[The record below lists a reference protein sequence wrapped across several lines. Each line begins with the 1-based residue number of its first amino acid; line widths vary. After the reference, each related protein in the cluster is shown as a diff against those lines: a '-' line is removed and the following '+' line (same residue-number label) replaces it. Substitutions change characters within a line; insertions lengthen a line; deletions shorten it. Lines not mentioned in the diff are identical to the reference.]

1 MTFSCV
7 TSPNF
12 WRCNFFFSSNCID
25 FHYLLSRLVFLRV
38 VYFVTAENFSQA
50 RSFFTYE
57 IVMPD
62 KPEQLVFEEVVEV
75 LNASVFLGAD
85 DDD

>member
-1 MTFSCV
+1 M
-7 TSPNF
+7 
-12 WRCNFFFSSNCID
+12 
-25 FHYLLSRLVFLRV
+25 
-38 VYFVTAENFSQA
+38 YFVTAENFSQA

>member
-1 MTFSCV
+1 
-7 TSPNF
+7 
-12 WRCNFFFSSNCID
+12 
-25 FHYLLSRLVFLRV
+25 
-38 VYFVTAENFSQA
+38 
-50 RSFFTYE
+50 
-57 IVMPD
+57 MPD